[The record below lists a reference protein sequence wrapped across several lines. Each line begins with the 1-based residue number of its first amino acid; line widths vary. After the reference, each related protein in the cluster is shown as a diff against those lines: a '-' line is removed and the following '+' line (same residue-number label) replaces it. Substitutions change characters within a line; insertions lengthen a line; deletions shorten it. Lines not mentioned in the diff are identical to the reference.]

1 MGPPEPAQ
9 QVDRG
14 QQQQQPHHPAGQQE
28 ERRPGPQQQHK
39 ARQDGQQASAPPLAS
54 ARKVAQQRRQPGEL
68 QRRQTGQAHRAGAE
82 RCPECRAS
90 RIAALARLPIL
101 LAVSCLGTGA
111 ALLLGRAVLQA
122 RPSLTPATTASR
134 LERVR
139 RWDPDPGRRREAAL
153 LLHGAGDGNRQAR
166 RALLRGQGWGP
177 DPLAA
182 VVLKLDALDA
192 QALEQPFQA
201 EDLWRS
207 LLRRFPDA
215 PASADALYVLGRDQP
230 QWRQRLL
237 ERWPAHPAA
246 LAAAVEAGPD
256 PSQRLKGALHLARWG
271 ARWPGAEAV
280 LRQACADPGSPA
292 EGARRVATPTAD
304 QRGVLA
310 GGLAEL
316 GDGRAA
322 LACLTPSG
330 ATTADTSVLEPAA
343 RLALARAL
351 LKGDDAQARQGEA
364 LLVELVRRSPSST
377 EAEEA
382 VRLLAQQEGKPAVAA
397 LAALPPNWQDRAPV
411 QARLALESGDGQRS
425 AEVLRRWPD
434 DPAAWDLQWELARRL
449 LLAERWQDAEQV
461 LSRLDADRLAPALAA
476 RQRFWLGYVQ
486 QQRGQDEQATAT
498 WRELRLHHPGGYYGW
513 RAAVQLGEGDLAL
526 TTGPGDPKHGEAWE
540 PLASGDPQLDRL
552 WRLGQTTEAWEAW
565 RQQRGSQPPRA
576 SRELLVEG
584 RLRQGVG
591 DDWTGLGQLEQAALR
606 LPPDQCELLPRLER
620 SLHPHRFLD
629 AFTPVAQQ
637 QGLPLALLLG
647 VAKQESR
654 FTPTVHSNA
663 GAVGLLQ
670 LMPDTAAELAGGRL
684 SDAELETPERNA
696 ALGGR
701 YLKGLLDQ
709 WKGNPFPAVASYNA
723 GPGAVQGWVNP
734 RLSTAPE
741 LWVEA
746 IPFPETRLYVKKV
759 LGNAWSYQEGRSP
772 AC

>member
-1 MGPPEPAQ
+1 M
-9 QVDRG
+9 
-14 QQQQQPHHPAGQQE
+14 
-28 ERRPGPQQQHK
+28 
-39 ARQDGQQASAPPLAS
+39 
-54 ARKVAQQRRQPGEL
+54 
-68 QRRQTGQAHRAGAE
+68 
-82 RCPECRAS
+82 
-90 RIAALARLPIL
+90 ARLPIL

-111 ALLLGRAVLQA
+111 ALLLGRALLEA
-122 RPSLTPATTASR
+122 RPLLTPATPTSS

-139 RWDPDPGRRREAAL
+139 RWNPDPGRRREAAL
-153 LLHGAGDGNRQAR
+153 LLHAAGDGNRQAR

-192 QALEQPFQA
+192 QALEQPVQA
-201 EDLWRS
+201 EGLWRS
-207 LLRRFPDA
+207 LLRRFPTA
-215 PASADALYVLGRDQP
+215 PASADALYALGRDQP
-230 QWRQRLL
+230 PLRQQLL

-256 PSQRLKGALHLARWG
+256 PSQRLEGALHLARWG
-271 ARWPGAEAV
+271 ARWPGAEAL
-280 LRQACADPGSPA
+280 LRQACASAGSAAPG
-292 EGARRVATPTAD
+292 GAAPTPD

-316 GDGRAA
+316 GDGRGA
-322 LACLTPSG
+322 LSCLTPTG
-330 ATTADTSVLEPAA
+330 ATAADTTALAPAA
-343 RLALARAL
+343 RLSLARAL
-351 LKGDDAQARQGEA
+351 LRGDDGQARQGEA
-364 LLVELVRRSPSST
+364 LLVELVRRSPSAP

-397 LAALPPNWQDRAPV
+397 LAALPPSWRDRAPV
-411 QARLALESGDGQRS
+411 QARLALESGDGQRA
-425 AEVLRRWPD
+425 AEVLQRWPD
-434 DPAAWDLQWELARRL
+434 DPAAWDLQWELSRRL
-449 LLAERWQDAEQV
+449 LLQERWQDAEQV

-486 QQRGQDEQATAT
+486 QQLGQDEQATAT

-513 RAAVQLGEGDLAL
+513 RAAVKLGEGDLVLAP
-526 TTGPGDPKHGEAWE
+526 GPGEPKHGDAWE

-565 RQQRGSQPPRA
+565 RQQRGSQAPRA

-629 AFTPVAQQ
+629 AFTPVARQ
-637 QGLPLALLLG
+637 QGLPLALLLA

-670 LMPDTAAELAGGRL
+670 LMPDTAAELAGERL
-684 SDAELETPERNA
+684 SEAELETPERNA

-709 WKGNPFPAVASYNA
+709 WKGNPLPAVASYNA

>member
-1 MGPPEPAQ
+1 M
-9 QVDRG
+9 
-14 QQQQQPHHPAGQQE
+14 
-28 ERRPGPQQQHK
+28 
-39 ARQDGQQASAPPLAS
+39 
-54 ARKVAQQRRQPGEL
+54 
-68 QRRQTGQAHRAGAE
+68 
-82 RCPECRAS
+82 
-90 RIAALARLPIL
+90 ARLPIL

-122 RPSLTPATTASR
+122 RPALTPATPSSS
-134 LERVR
+134 LERGQ

-153 LLHGAGDGNRQAR
+153 LLHGSGDGNRQAR

-192 QALEQPFQA
+192 QALDQPLQA
-201 EDLWRS
+201 EGLWRS

-215 PASADALYVLGRDQP
+215 PASADALYALGRNEP
-230 QWRQRLL
+230 QRRRQLL

-246 LAAAVEAGPD
+246 LAAAVEAGPG
-256 PSQRLKGALHLARWG
+256 PAGRLKGAVHLARWG
-271 ARWPGAEAV
+271 ARWPGAEPL
-280 LRQACADPGSPA
+280 LRQACAPAGPSLDGPSTGGPSADGPAAGSP
-292 EGARRVATPTAD
+292 RVAVPDPA

-310 GGLAEL
+310 AGLAEL

-322 LACLTPSG
+322 LACLTPKG
-330 ATTADTSVLEPAA
+330 ATAADTSALDDAG
-343 RLALARAL
+343 RLILGRTL
-351 LKGDDAQARQGEA
+351 LKGDDGQQRQGEA
-364 LLVELVRRSPSST
+364 LLVDLARRSPSSPQ
-377 EAEEA
+377 AEEA
-382 VRLLAQQEGKPAVAA
+382 VRLLAQQEGKAALAA
-397 LAALPPNWQDRAPV
+397 LAALPPSWRDRAPV
-411 QARLALESGDGQRS
+411 QARLALESGDGRQV

-434 DPAAWDLQWELARRL
+434 DPASWDLQWELARRL

-461 LSRLDADRLAPALAA
+461 LTRLDADRLSPALAA

-486 QQRGQDEQATAT
+486 RQLGQDEQATAT

-513 RAAVQLGEGDLAL
+513 RAAVQLGEGDLTL
-526 TTGPGDPKHGEAWE
+526 DLGPGDPKHGDAWE
-540 PLASGDPQLDRL
+540 PLASGDPELDRL

-606 LPPDQCELLPRLER
+606 LPPDQCALLPQLER

-629 AFTPVAQQ
+629 AFRPVAQE
-637 QGLPLALLLG
+637 QGLPLSLLLG

-654 FTPTVHSNA
+654 FTPTVHSGA

-670 LMPDTAAELAGGRL
+670 LMPATAAEVAGGPV
-684 SDAELETPERNA
+684 SEAELETPERNIP
-696 ALGGR
+696 LGGR
-701 YLKGLLDQ
+701 YLKGLLNQ
-709 WKGNPFPAVASYNA
+709 WKGNPLPAVASYNA
-723 GPGAVQGWVNP
+723 GAGAVQGWVNP
-734 RLSTAPE
+734 RLSAAPE